1 MTGENPLVERY
12 LAKLDA
18 GLRDLPATE
27 RAEVVSEIRN
37 HIAEATAAG
46 KPIDAVLSAL
56 GPAEDLARGYAIEL
70 LLNRPAASRDTS
82 RTRRFLALVGL
93 VVIGSIPTLVV
104 VTVLGGV
111 GIAFGAAGIIVFLA
125 GVIATFGWLPDY
137 VTMDVAPWVA
147 VLIGPML
154 AIAGGASLALLV
166 WYVRFTARLVRR
178 VIPKKTAGVDVRDVM
193 A

>member
-18 GLRDLPATE
+18 GLRDLPAAE

>member
-46 KPIDAVLSAL
+46 KPIDATLSAL
-56 GPAEDLARGYAIEL
+56 GPADGLARGYAVEL
-70 LLNRPAASRDTS
+70 LLNRPASTAGSS
-82 RTRRFLALVGL
+82 RTRRFFALAGL
-93 VVIGSIPTLVV
+93 VAIGSIPTLIV
-104 VTVLGGV
+104 VTVLGAI
-111 GIAFGAAGIIVFLA
+111 GIAFGVAGVIVFLA
-125 GVIATFGWLPDY
+125 GVVATFGWLPDY

-147 VLIGPML
+147 VLIGPIL

-166 WYVRFTARLVRR
+166 WYVRFTARLIRR
-178 VIPKKTAGVDVRDVM
+178 VVPKKTPGVFLEDTVT
-193 A
+193 

>member
-18 GLRDLPATE
+18 GLRDLPAAE

-111 GIAFGAAGIIVFLA
+111 GIAFVAAGIIVFLA

-178 VIPKKTAGVDVRDVM
+178 VIPKQTAGVDVRDVM

>member
-18 GLRDLPATE
+18 GLRDLPAAE

-111 GIAFGAAGIIVFLA
+111 GIAFVAAGIIVFLA

>member
-18 GLRDLPATE
+18 GLRDLPASE

-46 KPIDAVLSAL
+46 KPIDATLSAL
-56 GPAEDLARGYAIEL
+56 GPAEDLARGYAVEL
-70 LLNRPAASRDTS
+70 LLNRPAATDGSS
-82 RTRRFLALVGL
+82 RTRRFLALAGL
-93 VVIGSIPTLVV
+93 VAIGSIPTLIV
-104 VTVLGGV
+104 VTVLGAI
-111 GIAFGAAGIIVFLA
+111 GIAFGVSGVIVFVA
-125 GVIATFGWLPDY
+125 GVVATFGWLPEY

-147 VLIGPML
+147 VLIGPIL
-154 AIAGGASLALLV
+154 AIAGGASIALLV

-178 VIPKKTAGVDVRDVM
+178 VVPKKTPGVF
-193 A
+193 